1 MGVNQLI
8 GKHIREV
15 RLEKGLTQEKLAQ
28 MCGFSNT
35 TLSAY
40 ENANKF
46 PNLDTTA
53 VIAEKLNVSIER
65 LYYGDENNA
74 FISAAPNYGRK
85 IVNAIYFLWEA
96 HIIEY
101 YENYMS
107 GGIGMA
113 VYNSGSEREP
123 VGLMLNIK
131 SHAKSIRRL
140 VNSLNEYSKNMDTYP
155 EPEKYLEMLLASV
168 ATEINNEEE
177 EYKRSLE
184 LIKER
189 DEKKYGPSLKK

>member
-8 GKHIREV
+8 GKHIKEV

-40 ENANKF
+40 ENAKKF

-74 FISAAPNYGRK
+74 FISAAPDYGRK
-85 IVNAIYFLWEA
+85 IVNAIYFLCIVG
-96 HIIEY
+96 IIEY

-107 GGIGMA
+107 GGLGMA
-113 VYNSGSEREP
+113 VYNPGSEREP
-123 VGLMLNIK
+123 VGLMLNIMK
-131 SHAKSIRRL
+131 HAKSIQRL
-140 VNSLNEYSKNMDTYP
+140 VNSLNEYRKNEDTYP

-168 ATEINNEEE
+168 ATEINNNEEK
-177 EYKRSLE
+177 YKREIE
-184 LIKER
+184 LIEESNIKR
-189 DEKKYGPSLKK
+189 FGRGM